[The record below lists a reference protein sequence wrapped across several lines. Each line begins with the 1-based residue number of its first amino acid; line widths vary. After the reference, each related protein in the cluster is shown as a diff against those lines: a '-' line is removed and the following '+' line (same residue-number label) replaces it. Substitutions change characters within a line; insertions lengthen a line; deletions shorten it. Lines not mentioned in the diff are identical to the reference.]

1 MKAESASNMDVT
13 FLNQIASKMD
23 GSSVLLT
30 GATGLV
36 GTSILN
42 VLSSATQ
49 TTGFKAEIFTNSTSD
64 LRGLSFIS
72 VLNPKHQINN
82 LSLSLGEISKR
93 RYDFIIH
100 AGGPAQPIDFMQR
113 RKETYLV
120 NSIVT
125 GQLLDLLEN
134 DGKFVFL
141 SSSELYSGLAEDH
154 FFESQ
159 IGTSLPSHPRAC
171 YIEGK
176 RAGEMFVDWGRDDG
190 KQASSLRLSYT
201 YGPGSKAGDSRVIN
215 QIIESAIKHGHI
227 QLKDSGSTIRTN
239 LYINDAAQMI
249 VSVLLN
255 PLKSIYNIAGVKAST
270 IKRIAELVAK
280 HTHSELTLPSVG
292 ASHEIYA
299 QKNVQLDIGA
309 YVRDYGLPVF
319 TELHEGLR
327 QTIEWQRLNLYKST
341 F

>member
-1 MKAESASNMDVT
+1 MKAESAPSLDEV
-13 FLNQIASKMD
+13 FAREVASKMN
-23 GSSVLLT
+23 GSRILLT

-36 GTSILN
+36 GTSILSLLN
-42 VLSSATQ
+42 DISQ
-49 TTGFKAEIFTNSTSD
+49 TTLFEAEMFTNSTSNLGGSSD
-64 LRGLSFIS
+64 FGILK
-72 VLNPKHQINN
+72 PKHQINN
-82 LSLSLGEISKR
+82 LTSSLGEISKR
-93 RYDFIIH
+93 KYDFIIH

-125 GQLLDLLEN
+125 GELLDLLEN

-154 FFESQ
+154 FFESE
-159 IGTSLPSHPRAC
+159 IGTSSPSHPRAC

-176 RAGEMFVDWGRDDG
+176 RAGEMFVNWGRDDG

-215 QIIESAIKHGHI
+215 QIIESAIKYGHI

-249 VSVLLN
+249 ISVLLN
-255 PLKSIYNIAGVKAST
+255 PLKSVYNIAGVKAST
-270 IKRIAELVAK
+270 IKQIAELVAK
-280 HTHSELTLPSVG
+280 HTHSELTLPSGG

-299 QKNVQLDIGA
+299 QKNVQVDIGA
-309 YVRDYGLPVF
+309 YVRDFGLPVF
-319 TELHEGLR
+319 TELNEGLR
-327 QTIEWQRLNLYKST
+327 QTIEWQRLNLYKGK